1 MDEGTNTNI
10 KSLEYLFVSSL
21 KTRFNGNY
29 MKISMDKNRHL
40 KIVRSEHCC
49 RLARVTRNTQNLFKA
64 KAKQTLFFWCKAC
77 LRNICLKLV
86 VNFFV
91 CIFVFLFLSRF
102 LKIFFLCL
110 SLSIEISPRLH
121 NQNQRKY
128 HLHQTKLFLFLCGGK
143 ENNFMAISIYF

>member
-49 RLARVTRNTQNLFKA
+49 RLARVTRNTQHLFKA

-86 VNFFV
+86 VYFFV

-110 SLSIEISPRLH
+110 SLSIEISLRLH

-143 ENNFMAISIYF
+143 ENYFMAISIYF